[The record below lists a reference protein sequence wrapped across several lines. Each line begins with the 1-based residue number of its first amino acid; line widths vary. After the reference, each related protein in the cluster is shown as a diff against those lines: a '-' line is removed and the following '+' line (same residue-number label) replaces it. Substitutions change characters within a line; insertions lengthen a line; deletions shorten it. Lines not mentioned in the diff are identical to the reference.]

1 MSVKINY
8 TYGCWIV
15 IHNKTNSLHFIA
27 WVITFKIVELIVKF
41 CQANFIYFF
50 IIFYWKCLLNW
61 TVALRWTSA
70 FTHDENMCPN
80 RQNVWMCQNENWTHV
95 PLQYSMYCYCI
106 FFAVVHSSTKRV
118 FLMFCFWLTVTVGY
132 CIFLLHNVVVLWR
145 EYTVKMW
152 NIHIQ
157 CLVLTYSPTVTTAI
171 CNFTVVFKWLY
182 KWPFR

>member
-1 MSVKINY
+1 MSVKMNY

-27 WVITFKIVELIVKF
+27 WVITYKIVELVVKF
-41 CQANFIYFF
+41 CQANFIHFF

-61 TVALRWTSA
+61 TIALRWTS
-70 FTHDENMCPN
+70 
-80 RQNVWMCQNENWTHV
+80 
-95 PLQYSMYCYCI
+95 QYSMYCYCI
-106 FFAVVHSSTKRV
+106 LFAIVHSSTKRV
-118 FLMFCFWLTVTVGY
+118 FLMFFFWLTVTVGY
-132 CIFLLHNVVVLWR
+132 CIFLLHNVVVLRR

-152 NIHIQ
+152 NIRIQ